1 MSATVVEL
9 QVRRQKL
16 RRLVT
21 GLRNELVLMLGEEH
35 RSDIEALDMFQ
46 LLAMKGRVQ
55 ERLMAVPR
63 GDAA

>member
-1 MSATVVEL
+1 MAGVVDERI
-9 QVRRQKL
+9 RRQKL

-21 GLRNELVLMLGEEH
+21 GLRAELVVMLGEEH
-35 RSDIEALDMFQ
+35 RADIESLDMFQ

>member
-1 MSATVVEL
+1 MSTAVEIH
-9 QVRRQKL
+9 VRRQKL

-21 GLRNELVLMLGEEH
+21 SMRAELVLLLGEEH
-35 RSDIEALDMFQ
+35 RCDIEALDMFQ